1 MDNELRV
8 WDVIVDDKNKEP
20 EQDINLPALE
30 ENSSQ
35 TETPDKGP
43 VKCCFLGS
51 LLRQSSER
59 VVSLRLDPSGQFI
72 GCHGAD
78 SLFEL
83 YSVRSEDEIKKK
95 MKKKARKARR
105 KREASENE
113 SEDTIMEINR
123 EVGDEVY
130 QIYSLKAHS
139 KIRSFDFMEKC
150 GQLEM
155 VALLHDNSI
164 EVHSITVTE
173 KAVESQRKTWLTKAG
188 HRTDIRTV
196 CFSSDDSWILSA
208 SNNSLKVWNWSSLQC
223 THTMECGYA
232 VSAMFI
238 PGDRHALIGT
248 KAGELQLF
256 DIPSG
261 TLLEAIS
268 AHQGA
273 IWSMCLAPDRRGLV
287 TGSADHEVRFWEFEL
302 VQDDDYSLT
311 SKRLSLAHVKTLE
324 MTDDVLCVKYSPDHR
339 LLAVALL
346 DNTVKVFFA
355 DTLKYFLSL
364 YGHKL
369 PVLTMD
375 ISSVRKTTNY

>member
-1 MDNELRV
+1 MNGDLAFSYKLICLYKIFSNFTAYNKVVRNIILY
-8 WDVIVDDKNKEP
+8 IVS
-20 EQDINLPALE
+20 ILL
-30 ENSSQ
+30 
-35 TETPDKGP
+35 
-43 VKCCFLGS
+43 S
-51 LLRQSSER
+51 L
-59 VVSLRLDPSGQFI
+59 
-72 GCHGAD
+72 
-78 SLFEL
+78 
-83 YSVRSEDEIKKK
+83 Y
-95 MKKKARKARR
+95 
-105 KREASENE
+105 
-113 SEDTIMEINR
+113 
-123 EVGDEVY
+123 
-130 QIYSLKAHS
+130 
-139 KIRSFDFMEKC
+139 
-150 GQLEM
+150 
-155 VALLHDNSI
+155 
-164 EVHSITVTE
+164 
-173 KAVESQRKTWLTKAG
+173 
-188 HRTDIRTV
+188 
-196 CFSSDDSWILSA
+196 
-208 SNNSLKVWNWSSLQC
+208 
-223 THTMECGYA
+223 
-232 VSAMFI
+232 
-238 PGDRHALIGT
+238 

-375 ISSVRKTTNY
+375 ISSDSTLLITGSSDKNIKVWGLDFGDCHKSLFAHNDSIMAVQVAFLDDCLAIPCHWYAL